1 MIESI
6 GNKVL
11 YSMGFDGACI
21 GTLMKLSPEQVEK
34 MVKELDKL
42 RDNNNNKKKQEKTNG

>member
-1 MIESI
+1 MESI

-21 GTLMKLSPEQVEK
+21 GTLMKLSPEQVKKLVE
-34 MVKELDKL
+34 ELDKI
-42 RDNNNNKKKQEKTNG
+42 RNKKKK